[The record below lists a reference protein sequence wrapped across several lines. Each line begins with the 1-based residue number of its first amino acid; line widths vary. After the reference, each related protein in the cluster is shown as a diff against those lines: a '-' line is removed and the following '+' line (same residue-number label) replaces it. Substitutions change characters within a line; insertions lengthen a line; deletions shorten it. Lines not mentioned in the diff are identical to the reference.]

1 VSNAWVEVARPRV
14 TADAARSAALFYF
27 VGALIVGLQATVV
40 PSPSFSN
47 HWLPWLFVGWFAAVG
62 ATLRLIPARLPVL
75 AWPCVVGLPVVV
87 ILVMSILSR
96 DATATSQLSLC
107 FPVLFAAYHLRPVM
121 ARLVALEAVIA
132 EVTLVVLIDP
142 SRYVVEDAVGVS
154 AILIAVMLTLVRARD
169 HLDAG
174 MRTLRHDAEHDALTG
189 LLSRRTFDADL
200 ELLDD
205 DQPVSLILVDID
217 DFKSVN
223 DTFGH
228 AVGDDTL
235 RIVAEALAANSRQT
249 DRAYRIGGDEFAVLM
264 PGCATSNAIRR
275 AEAVRCAVETSP
287 RFDLVGRGARARRTV
302 TVSLGVASLP
312 DHARHHLEL
321 RHAADAAM
329 YTAKNAGRNR
339 VAAANVA
346 A

>member
-1 VSNAWVEVARPRV
+1 M
-14 TADAARSAALFYF
+14 ADAARSAALFYF
-27 VGALIVGLQATVV
+27 AGALIVGLQATLV
-40 PSPSFSN
+40 PSPSFPN
-47 HWLPWLFVGWFAAVG
+47 HWLPWVFVSWFAAVG

-75 AWPCVVGLPVVV
+75 AWPCFVLLPVIV
-87 ILVMSILSR
+87 ILVMSIVSR
-96 DATATSQLSLC
+96 DATATSQLSFC
-107 FPVLFAAYHLRPVM
+107 IPVLFAAYHLRPVM
-121 ARLVALEAVIA
+121 AHLVALEAVIA

-142 SRYVVEDAVGVS
+142 SPYLVEDAVGVS

-169 HLDAG
+169 NVDAG

-189 LLSRRTFDADL
+189 LLSRRTFDVDL
-200 ELLDD
+200 GLLTD

-228 AVGDDTL
+228 GVGDETL
-235 RIVAEALAANSRQT
+235 RIVAEALVANSRQT

-264 PGCATSNAIRR
+264 PGCALSNAIRR
-275 AEAVRCAVETSP
+275 AEVVRRAVETSP
-287 RFDLVGRGARARRTV
+287 RFDLGGRGARAHRKV
-302 TVSLGVASLP
+302 TVSLGVAALP

-321 RHAADAAM
+321 LHAADAAM
-329 YTAKNAGRNR
+329 YKAKDSGRNR